1 MNNKGQATL
10 GDLNGVTVAFLLTGI
25 LFSLWIVI
33 LAAFQVSSY
42 TSTFVYN
49 ESFTMPNATGQSFA
63 TANGRIVSVQNIFNI
78 STGVSIPS
86 TNYTVITTSSDI
98 TGRINWTGGNN
109 TICALGTQ
117 NAVCGINYTYLSNT
131 TNAPVAVGKTINA
144 LAEIP
149 NNWLTLIAIVLAAS
163 IVIGI
168 VIKNLSFSTS
178 NR

>member
-1 MNNKGQATL
+1 MNKKGELSL

-25 LFSLWIVI
+25 FFAIGIVI
-33 LAAFQVSSY
+33 LAAFQTSSY

-49 ESFTMPNATGQSFA
+49 ETFTMPNATGQSFA
-63 TANGRIVSVQNIFNI
+63 TANGRVQSIQNIFNI

-86 TNYTVITTSSDI
+86 TNYSLITTSTDI

-109 TICALGTQ
+109 TICAIGNGNTGC
-117 NAVCGINYTYLSNT
+117 AINYTFLSNT
-131 TNAPVAVGKTINA
+131 TTAPVSVGKTIQA
-144 LAEIP
+144 MAEIP
-149 NNWLTLIAIVLAAS
+149 NNWLTLLAIVLAAS

-168 VIKNLSFSTS
+168 VVKNLGGATS